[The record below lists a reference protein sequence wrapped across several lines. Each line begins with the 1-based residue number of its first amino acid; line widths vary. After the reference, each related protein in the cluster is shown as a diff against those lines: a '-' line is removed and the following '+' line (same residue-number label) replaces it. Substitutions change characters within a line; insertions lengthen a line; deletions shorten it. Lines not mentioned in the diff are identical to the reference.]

1 MGCQEPSEAAA
12 GGSVHWDCCWEAN
25 LTAAAAPP
33 PPPSASLTQLSGAC
47 QQESELTDNGV

>member
-12 GGSVHWDCCWEAN
+12 GGCVHWDCCWEAN

-33 PPPSASLTQLSGAC
+33 PPSTSLTQLSGAC